1 MESSRYQQAAEE
13 VGVGGSGAKREEENI
28 QLAHRKE
35 EERSRRKKLKRQ
47 ELMTSNMYRTMEW
60 VKHVFDDYYL
70 DAIIGLVPGFGDIV
84 TTFMALPFLNFCLFR
99 VRSIPLTLAVMNNY
113 MIDMIL
119 GMVPYFIGNIIDF
132 FYKAH
137 RKNLNL
143 IVGYVND
150 DQSVIDEVNRK
161 AVGAAILLAFLVLV
175 FVMMIKLVVGIAGW
189 IGGLFS

>member
-1 MESSRYQQAAEE
+1 
-13 VGVGGSGAKREEENI
+13 
-28 QLAHRKE
+28 
-35 EERSRRKKLKRQ
+35 
-47 ELMTSNMYRTMEW
+47 MTSNMYRTMEW